1 MSVYTIVMSVI
12 TIVCS
17 LYVIFSVLRR
27 TIAKDV
33 DQKFEKVDFVKP
45 VIDMI
50 LTVTAVV
57 SFVIAII
64 EFLKKK

>member
-1 MSVYTIVMSVI
+1 MQNLSMSLYTIVMSVI

-33 DQKFEKVDFVKP
+33 DQKFEKVEKEIQDLQQALLHNK
-45 VIDMI
+45 
-50 LTVTAVV
+50 
-57 SFVIAII
+57 
-64 EFLKKK
+64 